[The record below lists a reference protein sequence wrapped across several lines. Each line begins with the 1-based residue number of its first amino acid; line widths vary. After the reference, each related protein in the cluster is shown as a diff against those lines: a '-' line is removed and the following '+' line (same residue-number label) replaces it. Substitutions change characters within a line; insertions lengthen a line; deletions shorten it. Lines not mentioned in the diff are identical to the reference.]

1 MQKIV
6 LNGMTFDGASVL
18 RAVEQVDPLPCGGE
32 GMTWNP
38 WQIATPEEYAMRFQ
52 KINSAHWDAL
62 DSGEIQPGPCLSVR
76 EIVRGGWKFLY
87 QVDGRGDWQSQCFT
101 VCEAIPQKP

>member
-18 RAVEQVDPLPCGGE
+18 RAVEQVDLLPCGGE

-38 WQIATPEEYAMRFQ
+38 WQIATPEEY
-52 KINSAHWDAL
+52 
-62 DSGEIQPGPCLSVR
+62 LSL
-76 EIVRGGWKFLY
+76 IH
-87 QVDGRGDWQSQCFT
+87 
-101 VCEAIPQKP
+101 I

>member
-1 MQKIV
+1 MSKIV
-6 LNGMTFDGASVL
+6 INGTTFEGASVL
-18 RAVEQVDPLPCGGE
+18 RAVERITPLPCGGA

-62 DSGEIQPGPCLSVR
+62 DSGEIQPGPCLSAR

-101 VCEAIPQKP
+101 VCEASPQKP